1 MKLSE
6 WKNTFNLNQM
16 NFTSTHLEEVTDEPG
31 TKLVQSRPFMLLVF
45 TSYTHGDI
53 IKLEP
58 DWCRTFKIPVFC
70 DLKSQPIFF
79 FFQTH
84 IFVCS
89 YLFTPL
95 CRLCSERLV
104 VFLAS
109 ALCSFSTQYQ
119 HSYHIWWVF
128 LLLYFT
134 DVILVQFCCWNSDYI
149 P

>member
-31 TKLVQSRPFMLLVF
+31 TKLVQSRPFVLLVF

-70 DLKSQPIFF
+70 DLKSRPIFF

-84 IFVCS
+84 LFVCS

-104 VFLAS
+104 VFLAFHISCKVPS
-109 ALCSFSTQYQ
+109 AASLRNINTHTIFDGCFCYST
-119 HSYHIWWVF
+119 SPM
-128 LLLYFT
+128 LY
-134 DVILVQFCCWNSDYI
+134 
-149 P
+149 